1 MIIWVCLFT
10 FTSFTSCDD
19 LWAHYPL
26 KFLQLRTLWTLWPR
40 QILIALMPTLLRLNA
55 SEVTVKAHINRWD
68 SPSDKVMAGMVHR
81 FLLFWFQTG
90 WRWWLFTGGSWWFMF
105 RLRLIWRYF
114 EVVTWET
121 ETKLCL
127 IQGANSSWKAMNPAS
142 GGFRYRVGWQ
152 AKAKPRQTRWVTLIK
167 TARLFSQ
174 DQDNAYNK

>member
-1 MIIWVCLFT
+1 MWLYEYVCSPSLLVMICEPIIHW
-10 FTSFTSCDD
+10 SFFSSGPCGPCGHGRSSLRWCPHCCDSTRRKW
-19 LWAHYPL
+19 LW
-26 KFLQLRTLWTLWPR
+26 R
-40 QILIALMPTLLRLNA
+40 
-55 SEVTVKAHINRWD
+55 HINRWD

-90 WRWWLFTGGSWWFMF
+90 WRWWLFTGGSSWFMF

-167 TARLFSQ
+167 AARLFSQ